1 MKALY
6 KAGAHAGFELVD
18 RPEPE
23 AGPDDVKIRVM
34 TTGIC
39 GTDLHIQSWD
49 AWAQGII
56 QAPLIAGHE
65 FYGEVVEIGED
76 VRDVK
81 VGDRVSGEGHVVCG
95 ICRNCRAGR
104 RQMCIHTVSVGVQRD
119 GAFAE
124 YVVIPET
131 NVWVHQDPSVTPEL
145 GAIFDPFGNAVHTA
159 LSFPL
164 VGEDVLI
171 TGAGP
176 IGLMAIAVARHAGA
190 RKIAITDVSA
200 PRLELAR
207 QLGVDLA
214 IDVSKTRVREA
225 QRELGMRE
233 GFDIGL
239 EMSGHP
245 TALPEMIDNMNHGGR
260 IAMLGLPSQSIDIDW
275 GKVVTH
281 MLTLKGIYGREM
293 FETWYAMSA
302 MLSSNRTCT
311 PTSPPWSRTCCR
323 RRNGRRASKLPAR
336 ASAARL
342 CSTGQTSEPTSRSAA
357 PIHQENTRLTTSRG
371 APHVFSHQGPA
382 AQRTG

>member
-6 KAGAHAGFELVD
+6 KPGPQSGFELVD
-18 RPEPE
+18 RPEPSPGLGE
-23 AGPDDVKIRVM
+23 VKIRVM

-39 GTDLHIQSWD
+39 GTDLHIESWD
-49 AWAQGII
+49 AWAAGII
-56 QAPLIAGHE
+56 EAPLIPGHE
-65 FYGEVVEIGED
+65 FYGEVVELGDGVHD
-76 VRDVK
+76 VRI
-81 VGDRVSGEGHVVCG
+81 GDRVSGEGHIVCG

-104 RQMCIHTVSVGVQRD
+104 RQMCIRTVSVGVQRD
-119 GAFAE
+119 GVFAE

-131 NVWVHQDPSVTPEL
+131 NVWVHSNGITPEL

-190 RKIAITDVSA
+190 RNIAITDVSQ

-207 QLGVDLA
+207 AIGVDLA
-214 IDVSKTRVREA
+214 VDVSKMRINEA

-260 IAMLGLPSQSIDIDW
+260 IAMLGLPSQDITIDW

-281 MLTLKGIYGREM
+281 MLTLKGVYGREM

-302 MLSSNRTCT
+302 MLHSNHALRDAVSSVVTDV
-311 PTSPPWSRTCCR
+311 
-323 RRNGRRASKLPAR
+323 LPA
-336 ASAARL
+336 SDWQQGFNTARD
-342 CSTGQTSEPTSRSAA
+342 GRSGKVVLDWTA
-357 PIHQENTRLTTSRG
+357 I
-371 APHVFSHQGPA
+371 
-382 AQRTG
+382 

>member
-6 KAGAHAGFELVD
+6 KPGPQAGFELVD
-18 RPEPE
+18 RPEPV
-23 AGPDDVKIRVM
+23 AGPADVKIRVM

-49 AWAQGII
+49 SWAQGII
-56 QAPLIAGHE
+56 EAPLIPGHE

-131 NVWVHQDPSVTPEL
+131 NVWVHHDPSVTPEL

-190 RKIAITDVSA
+190 RKIAITDVSK
-200 PRLELAR
+200 PRLDLAR
-207 QLGVDLA
+207 QLGADLA
-214 IDVSKTRVREA
+214 IDVSTTRVRDA

-233 GFDIGL
+233 GFDIGM

-260 IAMLGLPSQSIDIDW
+260 IAMLGLPSQDITIDW

-281 MLTLKGIYGREM
+281 MLTLKGIHGREM
-293 FETWYAMSA
+293 YETWYAMSA
-302 MLSSNRTCT
+302 MLSSNPALHAGISAVVTDT
-311 PTSPPWSRTCCR
+311 
-323 RRNGRRASKLPAR
+323 LPATEWEKGFDL
-336 ASAARL
+336 AR
-342 CSTGQTSEPTSRSAA
+342 S
-357 PIHQENTRLTTSRG
+357 G
-371 APHVFSHQGPA
+371 AGGKVVLDWTQL
-382 AQRTG
+382 